1 MKTAKELTQSLDPIE
16 FMKRARGGEIPFDSE
31 EKKPGII
38 IPNAT
43 QMPNEILD
51 YYMAGLSGAEYKVL
65 SYIVRKTFGYNKG
78 DKGDKIP
85 MVQLINGTIKAN
97 GEHQDYGTGLS
108 ERSIREAVK
117 SLEAAGLIEV
127 IREKINK
134 DTNEINFY
142 KLITRAKYL

>member
-1 MKTAKELTQSLDPIE
+1 
-16 FMKRARGGEIPFDSE
+16 
-31 EKKPGII
+31 
-38 IPNAT
+38 
-43 QMPNEILD
+43 MPNEILD

-134 DTNEINFY
+134 DTICPLNIYTN
-142 KLITRAKYL
+142 T